1 MNPSRIRTSLQ
12 RRLLTGLAVILLS
25 GCSILGGKKEPTTI
39 YVTNPQPA
47 VDAAWPSVSWQL
59 TLSRPE
65 ASRSVDTLR
74 IAVRPLPHEM
84 QYYKNA
90 AWAKLP
96 SDQIQ
101 ETVQRALET
110 SQRLPAVARQGSGI
124 AADYKLVMDIRRFDS
139 DYAGGA
145 TPSAVVEVSASLLH
159 ASDNIVVASRVF
171 RQAVPATATDVPS
184 VVRAFE
190 QSLDRL
196 GHDMAGWVLTS
207 GHAHQSRRQ

>member
-12 RRLLTGLAVILLS
+12 RRLLTCLAVILLS

-74 IAVRPLPHEM
+74 IAVRPVPYEM
-84 QYYKNA
+84 QYYKDA

-101 ETVQRALET
+101 DALQRTLEA

-145 TPSAVVEVSASLLH
+145 TPSAVVEVGASLLH
-159 ASDNIVVASRVF
+159 APTNSVVESRVF
-171 RQAVPATATDVPS
+171 RQSVPATATDVPS
-184 VVRAFE
+184 VVHAFE
-190 QSLDRL
+190 QALNQL
-196 GHDMAGWVLTS
+196 GHELGGWVLTS
-207 GHAHQSRRQ
+207 GHAHRPGKR

>member
-1 MNPSRIRTSLQ
+1 MSPFRTSTFT
-12 RRLLTGLAVILLS
+12 RRLLAGLVAALLA
-25 GCSILGGKKEPTTI
+25 GCSILGGEKQPNTI
-39 YVTNPQPA
+39 YVTNLQPA
-47 VDAAWPSVSWQL
+47 VEAAWPSVPWQL
-59 TLSRPE
+59 SLSRPE
-65 ASRSVDTLR
+65 AARSVDTLR

-101 ETVQRALET
+101 ETVQRALEA

-139 DYAGGA
+139 DYAGGT
-145 TPSAVVEVSASLLH
+145 TPSAVVEVSTSLLH

-190 QSLDRL
+190 QALNQL

-207 GHAHQSRRQ
+207 GHAHQSRRN